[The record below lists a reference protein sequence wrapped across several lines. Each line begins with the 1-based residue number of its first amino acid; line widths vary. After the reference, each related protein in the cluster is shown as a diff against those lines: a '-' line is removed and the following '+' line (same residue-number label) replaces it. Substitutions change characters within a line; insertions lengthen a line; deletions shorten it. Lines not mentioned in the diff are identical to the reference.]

1 MVSTLALNRID
12 ISLDG
17 IIMTAI
23 YVIEFNELINNLLW
37 KNCLDYGGCHLNSM
51 AKPLTVIRD
60 IMYCCGTIYTA
71 IYTGKE
77 VATEVNV
84 YYVSLCQ
91 AQTRLLTLA
100 LKPRGDVT
108 ISPK

>member
-37 KNCLDYGGCHLNSM
+37 KNCSDYM
-51 AKPLTVIRD
+51 AA
-60 IMYCCGTIYTA
+60 A
-71 IYTGKE
+71 I
-77 VATEVNV
+77 
-84 YYVSLCQ
+84 
-91 AQTRLLTLA
+91 
-100 LKPRGDVT
+100 
-108 ISPK
+108 